1 MCVYLQTVA
10 PAGYEAS
17 HVESSF
23 VFAAYYRGAMGIL
36 LVYDVSD
43 ENSFANIRS
52 WMKNIEQHASGSVLR
67 VLIGNKSD
75 LDDSKRAIPY
85 ARGKALADEYRIP
98 FFETSAKSGAHVEE
112 VFLSM
117 AREVMGRIRDA
128 PPDGASGTPASLRL
142 GPAGRLSTQKSGC
155 CS

>member
-1 MCVYLQTVA
+1 
-10 PAGYEAS
+10 
-17 HVESSF
+17 
-23 VFAAYYRGAMGIL
+23 MGIL

-43 ENSFANIRS
+43 ENSFANIRG
-52 WMKNIEQHASGSVLR
+52 WMKNIEQHASDDVLK

-85 ARGKALADEYRIP
+85 SKGKALADEYRIP
-98 FFETSAKSGAHVEE
+98 FFETSAKSGAHVEQ

-117 AREVMGRIRDA
+117 AREVMTKLRDA
-128 PPDGASGTPASLRL
+128 PPEGVGRPDALRL
-142 GPAGRLSTQKSGC
+142 GPAHRISTQKSGC